1 MHIIALILAGGSGVR
16 LWPLSRKS
24 TPKQLLTLKGNKTL
38 LQETCRRLWPIVEPE
53 NQWIITNKDLYHA
66 VNTQVNLLKDEFHKD
81 TLENRYISVIGEPIG
96 KNTAPAIF
104 WAATR
109 CQELYCED
117 TILLVLP
124 SDHLIMRE
132 NEFIN
137 TINSGI
143 EKAKEGY
150 LVAFGIKPTHP
161 ETGYGYIKTNENDL
175 ELNKPYSV
183 TAFVEKPD
191 YETASQYFEE
201 GNYLWN
207 SGMFA
212 FHIGTLLREGS
223 RVCPGIVE
231 SFIQYNPF
239 DMEEVACA
247 YEGTESISIDYA
259 IMEHTDKAVVIPA
272 SFGWNDVG
280 TWKSLFEASNK
291 DDEGNWVAGEHITID
306 TNDSLI
312 YGKERLIATVGLE
325 NMAVIDT
332 PDALMVCPLNQ
343 TQRVKEIVEKLKTS
357 NSKVHIEHT
366 AVERP
371 WGMYKVLEEGLGYK
385 IKKITVESKQKLS
398 MQMHYH
404 RSEHWI
410 VVRGTAKI
418 TNGDK
423 EIIIYENQ
431 STYIPKATIHRLENP
446 GMIPL
451 EIIEVQCGLY
461 LEEADIIRFDDCYER
476 LI

>member
-1 MHIIALILAGGSGVR
+1 
-16 LWPLSRKS
+16 
-24 TPKQLLTLKGNKTL
+24 
-38 LQETCRRLWPIVEPE
+38 
-53 NQWIITNKDLYHA
+53 
-66 VNTQVNLLKDEFHKD
+66 
-81 TLENRYISVIGEPIG
+81 
-96 KNTAPAIF
+96 
-104 WAATR
+104 
-109 CQELYCED
+109 
-117 TILLVLP
+117 
-124 SDHLIMRE
+124 
-132 NEFIN
+132 
-137 TINSGI
+137 
-143 EKAKEGY
+143 
-150 LVAFGIKPTHP
+150 
-161 ETGYGYIKTNENDL
+161 
-175 ELNKPYSV
+175 
-183 TAFVEKPD
+183 
-191 YETASQYFEE
+191 
-201 GNYLWN
+201 
-207 SGMFA
+207 
-212 FHIGTLLREGS
+212 
-223 RVCPGIVE
+223 
-231 SFIQYNPF
+231 
-239 DMEEVACA
+239 
-247 YEGTESISIDYA
+247 
-259 IMEHTDKAVVIPA
+259 
-272 SFGWNDVG
+272 
-280 TWKSLFEASNK
+280 
-291 DDEGNWVAGEHITID
+291 
-306 TNDSLI
+306 
-312 YGKERLIATVGLE
+312 
-325 NMAVIDT
+325 
-332 PDALMVCPLNQ
+332 MVCPLNQ